1 MTSGNKKVL
10 SRVCFSLKYM
20 QIASL
25 IANDRFMSR
34 HNISISTD
42 DFNELIN
49 DFPRVIRYSTEFNS
63 PYALFMY
70 ANWSMQHEANWTKVL
85 YKTGFCYT
93 FNYPNAS
100 QMFHVEK

>member
-1 MTSGNKKVL
+1 
-10 SRVCFSLKYM
+10 M

-25 IANDRFMSR
+25 IGNDRFMSR
-34 HNISISTD
+34 HNVSVSAD
-42 DFNELIN
+42 DFIELMN
-49 DFPRVIRYSTEFNS
+49 DFPSVFRHSSKLSN
-63 PYALFMY
+63 PYALNMES
-70 ANWSMQHEANWTKVL
+70 NWSMQHEANWTKVL